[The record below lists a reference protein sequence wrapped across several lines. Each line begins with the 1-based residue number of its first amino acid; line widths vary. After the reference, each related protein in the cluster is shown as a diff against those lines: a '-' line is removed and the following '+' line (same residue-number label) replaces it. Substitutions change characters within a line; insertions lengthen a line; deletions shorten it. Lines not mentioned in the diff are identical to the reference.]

1 MVESVVGLLIH
12 DFLDFF
18 LGSLQPGVDPR
29 QRLLRDN
36 QASRDNRLSG
46 GKDAIATALL
56 VFRSIGVEE
65 VVLDIA
71 CDAHR
76 VASGVVD
83 STADLLGIFSD
94 DGEASIDLAQT
105 LVTESIG
112 TSKVRCNIVVGRGEV
127 GQDGLGQAGVALV
140 GELDG
145 LGTVWVA
152 LEDGDGVGDDGVRGE
167 VLVSHEVVLAS
178 GANQTGYGAG

>member
-1 MVESVVGLLIH
+1 MAVGLLVH
-12 DFLDFF
+12 NFLDFL
-18 LGSLQPGVDPR
+18 LGSLKPGVNPR

-36 QASRDNRLSG
+36 QASRDNCLSR

-56 VFRSIGVEE
+56 IFSTIGVEE

-76 VASGVVD
+76 VSCGVVD
-83 STADLLGIFSD
+83 SAADLLGIFSD
-94 DGEASIDLAQT
+94 NGEASVDLAQT
-105 LVTESIG
+105 FVTESVG
-112 TSKVRCNIVVGRGEV
+112 TGKVRCDIAVGRREV

-145 LGTVWVA
+145 LGAVWVA
-152 LEDGDGVGDDGVRGE
+152 LEDGNRVGDQRVRGE
-167 VLVSHEVVLAS
+167 VLESQDVVLAS
-178 GANQTGYGAG
+178 GANQTGYAG